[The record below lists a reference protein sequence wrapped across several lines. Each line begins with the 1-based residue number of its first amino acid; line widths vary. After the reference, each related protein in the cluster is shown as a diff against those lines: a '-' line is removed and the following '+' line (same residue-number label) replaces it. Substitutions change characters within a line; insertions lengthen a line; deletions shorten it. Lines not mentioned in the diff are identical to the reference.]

1 MSYGYLI
8 PLALGVVVFY
18 FASDNVHVRRFGPVT
33 DGARSSETGGIAFRG
48 LGLLLIAVGIG
59 EFLGTLPW

>member
-8 PLALGVVVFY
+8 PIVLGVVLFY
-18 FASDNVHVRRFGPVT
+18 FAGDQIHARRFGPVT

-48 LGLLLIAVGIG
+48 LGLLLIAVGITK
-59 EFLGTLPW
+59 FLETLSL